1 MYLFQNCLSDLI
13 NFHTNKYLPFVS
25 NPKRSVNCEILEAGL
40 VECQINLKTKS
51 KKTKFNPNF
60 KMPFEEPL
68 AFNVEW
74 FDLSASLHRQFLL
87 TFYESDSSVEM
98 SEIKTRK
105 MFLRRCPVPSS
116 GLDKKDLFVGNTV
129 VVFARHLLIK
139 DYSNEYTRNQVENHK
154 QTTLILLYPE
164 HIKT

>member
-1 MYLFQNCLSDLI
+1 
-13 NFHTNKYLPFVS
+13 
-25 NPKRSVNCEILEAGL
+25 
-40 VECQINLKTKS
+40 
-51 KKTKFNPNF
+51 
-60 KMPFEEPL
+60 MPFEEPL

-116 GLDKKDLFVGNTV
+116 GLDKKDLFVGNTGAV
-129 VVFARHLLIK
+129 SLSTSCSLKSTPKNFLEVCRKLECTTFSSIYLLHRRLKAGLQLLI
-139 DYSNEYTRNQVENHK
+139 T
-154 QTTLILLYPE
+154 
-164 HIKT
+164 

>member
-1 MYLFQNCLSDLI
+1 
-13 NFHTNKYLPFVS
+13 
-25 NPKRSVNCEILEAGL
+25 
-40 VECQINLKTKS
+40 
-51 KKTKFNPNF
+51 
-60 KMPFEEPL
+60 MPFEEPL

-116 GLDKKDLFVGNTV
+116 GLDKKDLFVGNTGAV
-129 VVFARHLLIK
+129 AVLHIFEI
-139 DYSNEYTRNQVENHK
+139 
-154 QTTLILLYPE
+154 ILLTKIFRILTYSFASYYLLF
-164 HIKT
+164 

>member
-116 GLDKKDLFVGNTV
+116 GLDKKDLFVGNTGALSV
-129 VVFARHLLIK
+129 LHVH
-139 DYSNEYTRNQVENHK
+139 
-154 QTTLILLYPE
+154 
-164 HIKT
+164 